1 MIFSLHPKNFRQ
13 QCVISGFLI
22 CIHSTSFFQGVT
34 AIDVPSQIYRP
45 DSLVTGGADGLIKLW
60 SLRSPTTGRR
70 QNTAAITQEQD
81 TASQQRGRGGDALSV
96 LSGHNGRITFVK
108 TAWHGDRLLS
118 GGADQDLR
126 IWDLASGGKCSH
138 VLSGHS
144 SWVTQIESWGSNT
157 ILSGSA
163 DRTLSLWDP
172 RVSPVPLFVLRYHKA
187 PITDVL
193 VGSRTDPLM
202 VSAAADGTIATWDFR
217 LLSQSPDESKTS
229 LQGRKSK
236 SIREPK
242 LSVVHSGEPS
252 KTSTAGQVLLCRSIL
267 NPETSVLS
275 IGPDAV
281 VREWD
286 KIGTGNLENELTTN
300 HCDLIS
306 GFLPCRTG
314 TLHDQTDYRSDG
326 ILTSSLDGTVRMR
339 RLECRRRES

>member
-1 MIFSLHPKNFRQ
+1 M
-13 QCVISGFLI
+13 
-22 CIHSTSFFQGVT
+22 
-34 AIDVPSQIYRP
+34 
-45 DSLVTGGADGLIKLW
+45 W

-70 QNTAAITQEQD
+70 PNSNAITQDQD
-81 TASQQRGRGGDALSV
+81 TASHQRGRGGDALSV

-126 IWDLASGGKCSH
+126 IWDLAAGGKCTH

-144 SWVTQIESWGSNT
+144 SWVTQIDSWGSNT

-163 DRTLSLWDP
+163 DRTISLWDP
-172 RVSPVPLFVLRYHKA
+172 RVSPMPIFVLRYHKA
-187 PITDVL
+187 PITDML

-217 LLSQSPDESKTS
+217 ILSQSPDENKSSLPGRRSKC
-229 LQGRKSK
+229 
-236 SIREPK
+236 IREPK
-242 LSVVHSGEPS
+242 LSVVHSGDPTKRS
-252 KTSTAGQVLLCRSIL
+252 MAGQVLLCRSIL

-286 KIGTGNLENELTTN
+286 KIGTGTLEKEMATN
-300 HCDLIS
+300 HCDSIS

-326 ILTSSLDGTVRMR
+326 IITSSFDGTVRMR
-339 RLECRRRES
+339 RLKSEQI